1 MEEGKNDQLEKGIT
15 NWDGDKERAT
25 ESGRGGIFWSVKERK
40 GVLWVVRPTQSY
52 RLYLLILFIF

>member
-25 ESGRGGIFWSVKERK
+25 ESRRGGIFWSVK
-40 GVLWVVRPTQSY
+40 
-52 RLYLLILFIF
+52 